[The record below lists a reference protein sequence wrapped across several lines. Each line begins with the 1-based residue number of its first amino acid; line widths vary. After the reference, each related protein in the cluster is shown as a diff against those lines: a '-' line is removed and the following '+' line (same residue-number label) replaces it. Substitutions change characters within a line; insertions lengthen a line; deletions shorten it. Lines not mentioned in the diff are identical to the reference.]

1 MLEESIYSPR
11 RKLINHY
18 PLLELHVQFDLNCDA
33 LRAFL
38 RPGWKHFYLN
48 KFQYPLKINVFPH
61 LQKTEFHLI

>member
-1 MLEESIYSPR
+1 MGFFILNFI
-11 RKLINHY
+11 
-18 PLLELHVQFDLNCDA
+18 LLLFDA

>member
-1 MLEESIYSPR
+1 
-11 RKLINHY
+11 
-18 PLLELHVQFDLNCDA
+18 A